1 MNEPLAL
8 GTYYHIYSRGNNRE
22 NIFQERRN
30 YYYFMKL
37 YAKYLVPVAVTFAYS
52 LLRNHF
58 HFLIRTRTAQE
69 QEVYW
74 SETAGLEQAAGA
86 FQVREP
92 SQHISNLLN
101 AYTRSFNSAY
111 DRTGAL
117 FQRPFGRV
125 LVTSDAQFRRLVVY
139 IHRNPEKHGF
149 VADFREW
156 PYSSYHTILTDKRTD
171 LNREAVL
178 SWFGNVQGFHRG
190 HEFIEGGSAMG
201 ILAPEDDD

>member
-1 MNEPLAL
+1 M
-8 GTYYHIYSRGNNRE
+8 
-22 NIFQERRN
+22 
-30 YYYFMKL
+30 
-37 YAKYLVPVAVTFAYS
+37 
-52 LLRNHF
+52 
-58 HFLIRTRTAQE
+58 
-69 QEVYW
+69 
-74 SETAGLEQAAGA
+74 AGA

-101 AYTRSFNSAY
+101 AYTRSFNRTY

-149 VADFREW
+149 VTDFRDW
-156 PYSSYHTILTDKRTD
+156 PYSSYQTILTDKRTN

-178 SWFGNVQGFHRG
+178 SWFGNVQGFHQG
-190 HEFIEGGSAMG
+190 HKFIEGGDAMG
-201 ILAPEDDD
+201 VLAPEDED

>member
-22 NIFQERRN
+22 NIFQEQRN
-30 YYYFMKL
+30 YYYFMGL
-37 YAKYLVPVAVTFAYS
+37 YAKYMVPVALTFAYC

-69 QEVYW
+69 QEAYW
-74 SETAGLEQAAGA
+74 SEVPELERVVGA

-111 DRTGAL
+111 GRTGAL

-125 LVTSDAQFRRLVVY
+125 QVTSDAQFRRLVVY

-149 VADFREW
+149 VTDFRNW
-156 PYSSYHTILTDKRTD
+156 PYSSYQTILTDKRTN

-178 SWFGNVQGFHRG
+178 SWFGNVQGFHQG
-190 HEFIEGGSAMG
+190 HEFVEGGDAMG
-201 ILAPEDDD
+201 ALVPEDDD